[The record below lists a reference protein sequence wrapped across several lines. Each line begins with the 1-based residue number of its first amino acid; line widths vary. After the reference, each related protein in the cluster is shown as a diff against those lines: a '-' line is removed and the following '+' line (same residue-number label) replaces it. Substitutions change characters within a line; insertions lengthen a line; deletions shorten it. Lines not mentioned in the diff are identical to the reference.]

1 MFDKPTILTDL
12 LMARAEQLH
21 SLSCI
26 RLKKQAVFDKIFLN
40 VNGNLTERI
49 LLWNRELELI
59 NI

>member
-1 MFDKPTILTDL
+1 
-12 LMARAEQLH
+12 MARAEQLH

>member
-1 MFDKPTILTDL
+1 
-12 LMARAEQLH
+12 MARAEQLH

-26 RLKKQAVFDKIFLN
+26 RLKKRAVFDKIFLN